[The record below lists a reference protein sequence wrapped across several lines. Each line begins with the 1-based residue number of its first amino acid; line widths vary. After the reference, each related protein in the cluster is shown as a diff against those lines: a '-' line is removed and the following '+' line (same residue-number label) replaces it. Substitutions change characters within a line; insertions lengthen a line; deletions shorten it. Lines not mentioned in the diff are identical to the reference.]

1 MYNNVC
7 ILAASAAKCNAFV
20 VEQAMAT
27 SKNIDHFKDFLT
39 CFLRNLN
46 FRKKSLFSIG
56 RYPCVLLSMHGKC
69 MGNALVKFT

>member
-20 VEQAMAT
+20 VEQAMVT

-39 CFLRNLN
+39 CFLRNLI
-46 FRKKSLFSIG
+46 FEKSHFFQSVVT
-56 RYPCVLLSMHGKC
+56 RAFFYQC
-69 MGNALVKFT
+69 MGNAWEMHG